1 MAKVK
6 LNPVVQQVRGRVGDL
21 VFRRHRNQTVVGQ
34 KADLAGR
41 EATPSQAAQ
50 RERFRTAVRYG
61 QTVLADPAKKDLY
74 QAEAQSRKLGI
85 LALCVADFLNPPQI
99 DQIDLSTY
107 AGQAGQVIRV
117 IAHDDVEVT
126 AVSVRI
132 TDASG
137 ALVEEGQAT
146 RVGGDEW
153 SYQATVAG
161 PPGQVL
167 TVTATATDRPGH
179 SVASTATTT

>member
-1 MAKVK
+1 MAKVR

-41 EATPSQAAQ
+41 EPTPSQAAQ

-99 DQIDLSTY
+99 DQIDLSAYT
-107 AGQAGQVIRV
+107 GQAGQVIRV
-117 IAHDDVEVT
+117 IATDDVEV
-126 AVSVRI
+126 VGVQVRI
-132 TDASG
+132 TDANG
-137 ALVEEGQAT
+137 ALVEEGQA
-146 RVGGDEW
+146 VSQGGGSW
-153 SYQATVAG
+153 IYTTTAQAPAG
-161 PPGQVL
+161 QAIN
-167 TVTATATDRPGH
+167 VTATATDRPGNQ
-179 SVASTATTT
+179 TARTEVKS